1 MESKI
6 EVLYSFEGCINDP
19 WQLKCVKGT
28 ILHLREEYSDGWCYA
43 VNPETRKQGIVPT
56 SWVRKV
62 SLHTNTAAP
71 AADPKF
77 EKYERMKKA
86 GLPEGA
92 ILNAMSRDGVIPPG
106 DFFAS
111 GNSETSQSN
120 AAKSNKVID
129 PKYEKYERMKK
140 AGLPEGAIV
149 NAMARDGVTPPA
161 GFLDSE
167 NSETI
172 QSNAVK
178 TKRVF
183 DQKYAKYERMKK
195 AGLPEGAILNAMN
208 RDGVTPPAGFF
219 DSSENSETLQSNTA
233 KSSKLLDPKYAKYE
247 RMKKAGLPEGA
258 IINAMNRDG
267 VVPPTGFFLEEDLAL
282 STIPRSP
289 PSHHNK
295 TAAQGPSSFLAGIK
309 GFDKTKLQASATN
322 SKSNSDNNIGSTSG
336 NSLLDGISGFNRNAL
351 KKTDNFS
358 SNSQKQQLKSS
369 VNSASSAKSMMDII
383 KERAR
388 ERKKRSEENGLIN
401 TFPRAQ
407 APDTSSPSTFSPKA
421 LRKTHSNKII
431 PSGPVETT
439 PTKPAWMQVK
449 LKSTPS
455 SKNLVN

>member
-77 EKYERMKKA
+77 E
-86 GLPEGA
+86 
-92 ILNAMSRDGVIPPG
+92 
-106 DFFAS
+106 
-111 GNSETSQSN
+111 
-120 AAKSNKVID
+120 
-129 PKYEKYERMKK
+129 
-140 AGLPEGAIV
+140 
-149 NAMARDGVTPPA
+149 
-161 GFLDSE
+161 
-167 NSETI
+167 
-172 QSNAVK
+172 
-178 TKRVF
+178 
-183 DQKYAKYERMKK
+183 KYERMKK